1 MLYVGIDVSK
11 EKHDCHIMNSE
22 GEILCDNFSF
32 ENSRSGFNSFLKLLK
47 NCNGNELTDIKVG
60 LESTGHY
67 SDNLIGFLKQSKLY
81 VSIFNPLQITL
92 SRKAK
97 TLRKTKTDKCD
108 ARFICRKLFED
119 APAPYLPKEY
129 HISELK
135 TLSRFRVRLIN
146 DLSKQKTLLVR
157 LVDIIFP
164 ELNKLFCKIHLKS
177 VYAMLAEL
185 PSAKAI
191 AKCHLTK
198 LTNILS
204 GNSRGR
210 YSKAKA
216 MEIRECARN
225 SIGSQSLSLSFE
237 LQETI
242 DNINFLQTKI
252 DRVDSEIKTIMDKI
266 DSPILSILGISY
278 TLGAMIISEI
288 GNINNFDSPAKL
300 LAFAGC
306 EPSKFQSGKYNADH
320 TAMVKRGSKYLR
332 YALFSAARMV
342 SINCDVFADYLAKKR
357 AENKHYFVALSHTV
371 RKLVRVI
378 FHLLTTNTTFVA
390 I

>member
-1 MLYVGIDVSK
+1 
-11 EKHDCHIMNSE
+11 
-22 GEILCDNFSF
+22 
-32 ENSRSGFNSFLKLLK
+32 
-47 NCNGNELTDIKVG
+47 
-60 LESTGHY
+60 
-67 SDNLIGFLKQSKLY
+67 
-81 VSIFNPLQITL
+81 
-92 SRKAK
+92 
-97 TLRKTKTDKCD
+97 
-108 ARFICRKLFED
+108 
-119 APAPYLPKEY
+119 
-129 HISELK
+129 
-135 TLSRFRVRLIN
+135 
-146 DLSKQKTLLVR
+146 
-157 LVDIIFP
+157 
-164 ELNKLFCKIHLKS
+164 
-177 VYAMLAEL
+177 
-185 PSAKAI
+185 
-191 AKCHLTK
+191 
-198 LTNILS
+198 
-204 GNSRGR
+204 
-210 YSKAKA
+210 
-216 MEIRECARN
+216 
-225 SIGSQSLSLSFE
+225 
-237 LQETI
+237 
-242 DNINFLQTKI
+242 
-252 DRVDSEIKTIMDKI
+252 MDKI